1 MLNFPNFVQ
10 SIFTVII
17 RQNKKLHQENIV
29 TDVSQKINSSMSLHP
44 SVLKTSKKDEGTY
57 PQVSEKVAQI
67 PGIYL
72 FSRQIVGGK

>member
-29 TDVSQKINSSMSLHP
+29 ADVSQKINSSMSLHL
-44 SVLKTSKKDEGTY
+44 SVLKTSKWDDGTY

-67 PGIYL
+67 PGFYL
-72 FSRQIVGGK
+72 FFKQIVGG